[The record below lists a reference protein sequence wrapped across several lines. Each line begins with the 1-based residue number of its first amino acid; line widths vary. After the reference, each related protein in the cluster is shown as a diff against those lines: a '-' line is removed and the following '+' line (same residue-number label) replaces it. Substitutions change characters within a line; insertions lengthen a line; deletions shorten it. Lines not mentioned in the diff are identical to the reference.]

1 MKIKKFNNLWT
12 MGLIIFGTILVV
24 LYMAK
29 LIFPEFVISLAEI
42 EPIVRF
48 GNYVDTHEWA
58 YYLFSF
64 VVSFV
69 AGYFYCGACCR
80 KKKLKFI
87 DMCMIALMIIL
98 LFIIERFLPQY
109 YIVFNIV
116 LMLAIPCLICL
127 IDKKTDIKY
136 LYSTISTF
144 SIYYLAQ
151 LLSLEIRNMVAM
163 ITFANTATFTILAI
177 DFYIWVILLY
187 NYFNYKE
194 AKNNG

>member
-12 MGLIIFGTILVV
+12 MGLIIFGAILIV
-24 LYMAK
+24 LYLAK

-64 VVSFV
+64 VVSFAV
-69 AGYFYCGACCR
+69 GYFYCGACCR

-98 LFIIERFLPQY
+98 LFVIERFLPQY
-109 YIVFNIV
+109 YAGLNMI
-116 LMLAIPCLICL
+116 LMLVVPALICYF
-127 IDKKTDIKY
+127 DKKQDIKH

-151 LLSLEIRNMVAM
+151 FISLEIRNMSQM
-163 ITFANTATFTILAI
+163 ITFANSATFTILVI
-177 DFYIWVILLY
+177 DAYIWAVLLY

-194 AKNNG
+194 AKNYG